1 MTRQKQ
7 SYKDIEI
14 YTIAKE
20 LAVKVHRITLEELP
34 KFEMGAKQFNFRAAV
49 IKNHRVS

>member
-1 MTRQKQ
+1 MHDAGYMRRKKQ

-34 KFEMGAKQFNFRAAV
+34 KFEMSND
-49 IKNHRVS
+49 RVS

>member
-1 MTRQKQ
+1 MHDAGYMTRKKQ

-34 KFEMGAKQFNFRAAV
+34 KFEMSDD
-49 IKNHRVS
+49 RVS